1 MSLLARALGAHR
13 ARLSRA
19 FSSAPGGGL
28 AGRSTMDNLGNAAV
42 IGACYAGAALW
53 LYNDYLEKPK
63 PDTPTAE
70 ALAASSTARGVEA
83 IAAEMASLREQIE
96 AMDET
101 ARWLAG
107 GCRTGPLVIV
117 GTGGGSE
124 SVFAFRISPSR
135 TAAAAVGEPLKV
147 GANPSFVSASTST
160 GKHVLYVAHEGAV
173 SAVAADARDA
183 TLALLGGAQ
192 SSNGQGTAYA
202 APDGRACRHVLAANY
217 AGGSV
222 CVLPVLPDGSLG
234 AATDAK
240 HHVID
245 DPKPHLADRQAS
257 AHPHSV
263 RVDPWAGKWALVPDL
278 GLDTVLV
285 YAYDAAKGVLAG
297 APNATRHWRAREGA
311 GPRHICFSPVRAAPR
326 RAAQA
331 GQRAAAACTRRAR
344 AMRTRG
350 TRVAQALG
358 HGWRRALEFAKNS
371 PFRLSTFCR
380 LIRAVCAPPPRAAL
394 SRRSRA
400 PQPSRAAH
408 LVYALCEMDGTA
420 CVLQLNDSDGSLT
433 ELQTV
438 SLLPHYVQPT
448 REGHCGSAEIAMHP
462 SGKFVY
468 ASNRCVR
475 GAPFDAGHPPLPP
488 PLPPPP
494 PVQHAPVALSALP
507 ARRQNHSIS
516 ILKVDEATGKLSMHA
531 NVPCGGKTPRHFQI
545 SPSGDF
551 LVVANQSSCDIALF
565 QIDCKSGML
574 SKPAITAVPASP
586 RCICILDDADQ
597 PLVLN

>member
-297 APNATRHWRAREGA
+297 ANAD
-311 GPRHICFSPVRAAPR
+311 
-326 RAAQA
+326 
-331 GQRAAAACTRRAR
+331 AAAHSR
-344 AMRTRG
+344 AMRKI
-350 TRVAQALG
+350 A
-358 HGWRRALEFAKNS
+358 E
-371 PFRLSTFCR
+371 
-380 LIRAVCAPPPRAAL
+380 
-394 SRRSRA
+394 
-400 PQPSRAAH
+400 RAAH
-408 LVYALCEMDGTA
+408 Q
-420 CVLQLNDSDGSLT
+420 QLSL
-433 ELQTV
+433 
-438 SLLPHYVQPT
+438 
-448 REGHCGSAEIAMHP
+448 RA
-462 SGKFVY
+462 
-468 ASNRCVR
+468 
-475 GAPFDAGHPPLPP
+475 
-488 PLPPPP
+488 
-494 PVQHAPVALSALP
+494 
-507 ARRQNHSIS
+507 
-516 ILKVDEATGKLSMHA
+516 
-531 NVPCGGKTPRHFQI
+531 
-545 SPSGDF
+545 
-551 LVVANQSSCDIALF
+551 
-565 QIDCKSGML
+565 
-574 SKPAITAVPASP
+574 
-586 RCICILDDADQ
+586 DDAD
-597 PLVLN
+597 PEWARGGLGGRHSLSRGRGEAYDEPRTETPS